1 MAEIVAIDSWASMF
15 ERRSISRTQ
24 ISKGALLFFSAQLGV
39 FACGVRDITNVGV
52 CVRTQRLNILPLN
65 FGLSFDNFQT
75 VRMCRLIWRDRDF
88 VGAAFES

>member
-1 MAEIVAIDSWASMF
+1 MAEIVDIDSWASMF

-39 FACGVRDITNVGV
+39 FACGVRDISYVGV
-52 CVRTQRLNILPLN
+52 CIRTQRLNILPLN

-88 VGAAFES
+88 VGAAFEN